1 MNKIQ
6 SLYLACLLTGVFSGP
21 GVWGASTNAIA
32 ASTNANAAS
41 TNANAASTNAIA
53 ASANA
58 KPDSASANAAPANV
72 KAASTGNA
80 NAAPAGNAKA
90 ASTDGQFDQLVD
102 DFVLGTLALSPTAAT
117 GFGYHVHHGASLDD
131 MLDDFS
137 PAGIAASRSLTHD
150 IEARIARLDTA
161 SLDAEQRADID
172 IMHDALGASRLEL
185 DEIQSYRHN
194 PTSYVELLGNA
205 LYTPYVLQ
213 YAPALQRYRHIINR
227 LNKVPELIRQA
238 EANLQDSPE
247 VWNRVA
253 RDENT
258 GNIGLIDITL
268 RADCPPE
275 ERMRYDQAAA
285 AAVAALHGFNHWLE
299 DHLAE
304 KKSDWRL
311 GKERYAKKFRLVLA
325 TGKTPEALLAE
336 AEADLVTVRAE
347 IARLAAPKT
356 VEQALAD
363 VARQHATVATYM
375 PSAKQALAAA
385 TAFVRSKDLLTLPPN
400 ANLEVIDTPVF
411 MRGIYGVGGFNPAP
425 ALEPKLGAFFWVTPI
440 PSEWPQS
447 RVDSKLREYN
457 DSGMQHLTVHEAM
470 PGHYVQG
477 EYANEVQPRSR
488 RLLRNI
494 FSNGPYIEGWAVYTQ
509 QLMAEQGY
517 LGDTPGYRLTL
528 QKQLLRVLANTI
540 LDVRLQT
547 MGMTHQE
554 ALDLM
559 TKNHYQEMEEATAKL
574 QRAKLSSCQLPT
586 YYAGYKGWLA
596 VREHYQSKH
605 GALPQRAL

>member
-1 MNKIQ
+1 MNKNH
-6 SLYLACLLTGVFSGP
+6 SLHFICLLTSVLCCP
-21 GVWGASTNAIA
+21 GVWA
-32 ASTNANAAS
+32 AST
-41 TNANAASTNAIA
+41 
-53 ASANA
+53 
-58 KPDSASANAAPANV
+58 
-72 KAASTGNA
+72 
-80 NAAPAGNAKA
+80 NAKA
-90 ASTDGQFDQLVD
+90 ASTDSQFEQLVD
-102 DFVLGTLALSPTAAT
+102 DFVFGTLALSPTNAT
-117 GFGYHVHHGASLDD
+117 SFGYHVHHGASLDD

-137 PAGIAASRSLTHD
+137 PAGIAASRGLLQD

-172 IMHDALGASRLEL
+172 IMHGALGGSRLEL

-194 PTSYVELLGNA
+194 PTTYVELLGNG
-205 LYTPYVLQ
+205 LYTPYVLH
-213 YAPALQRYRHIINR
+213 YAPPTERYRHIISR
-227 LNKVPELIRQA
+227 LKKVPELVRQA
-238 EANLQDSPE
+238 ETNLQDSPE
-247 VWNRVA
+247 AWNRVA
-253 RDENT
+253 REENS
-258 GNIGLIDITL
+258 GNIGLIDTTL

-285 AAVAALHGFNHWLE
+285 AATAALNGFNRWLE
-299 DHLAE
+299 DNLAE
-304 KKSDWRL
+304 RLSDWRL
-311 GKERYAKKFRLVLA
+311 GKERYAKKFRLVLE

-336 AEADLVTVRAE
+336 AEADLVKVRAE

-363 VARQHATVATYM
+363 VARQHATAATFI
-375 PSAKQALAAA
+375 PSAKQALVAA
-385 TAFVRSKDLLTLPPN
+385 TAFVKSKDLLTLPPN
-400 ANLEVIDTPVF
+400 PNLEVIETPVF

-440 PSEWPQS
+440 PSAWPQS
-447 RVDSKLREYN
+447 RIDSKLREYN

-470 PGHYVQG
+470 PGHYVQA
-477 EYANEVQPRSR
+477 EYSNEVQPRSR

-494 FSNGPYIEGWAVYTQ
+494 FGNGPYVEGWAVYSQ

-517 LGDTPGYRLTL
+517 IGDTPGYRLTL

-547 MGMTHQE
+547 MGMTDQE

-559 TKNHYQEMEEATAKL
+559 TKNTYQETEEATSKL

-596 VREHYQSKH
+596 VREHNQAKH
-605 GALPQRAL
+605 GSAFSLKEFHESALREGAVPLPVLDRLLK

>member
-1 MNKIQ
+1 MNKIRR
-6 SLYLACLLTGVFSGP
+6 LPIRRLHAACLLAGVLCCP
-21 GVWGASTNAIA
+21 GAWA
-32 ASTNANAAS
+32 ASP
-41 TNANAASTNAIA
+41 
-53 ASANA
+53 NA
-58 KPDSASANAAPANV
+58 KGAPE
-72 KAASTGNA
+72 
-80 NAAPAGNAKA
+80 
-90 ASTDGQFDQLVD
+90 FDQLVD
-102 DFVLGTLALSPTAAT
+102 DFVLGTLALAPSTAT
-117 GFGYHVHHGASLDD
+117 GFGYHVHHGALLDD
-131 MLDDFS
+131 MLEDFS
-137 PAGIAASRSLTHD
+137 PAGIAASRSLIHD
-150 IEARIARLDTA
+150 IEARITRLDTS

-172 IMHDALGASRLEL
+172 VMHDALGAARLEL

-238 EANLQDSPE
+238 ETNLQDSPE
-247 VWNRVA
+247 IWNRVA

-258 GNIGLIDITL
+258 GNIGLIDTTL

-299 DHLAE
+299 DNLAE
-304 KKSDWRL
+304 KQSDWRL

-336 AEADLVTVRAE
+336 AEADLIKVRAE

-363 VARQHATVATYM
+363 VARQHATAATYM
-375 PSAKQALAAA
+375 PSAKQALVAA
-385 TAFVRSKDLLTLPPN
+385 TAFVKSKDLLTLPPN
-400 ANLEVIDTPVF
+400 ANLEVIETPVF

-440 PSEWPQS
+440 PRDWPQS

-470 PGHYVQG
+470 PGHYVQA

-494 FSNGPYIEGWAVYTQ
+494 FGNGPYIEGWAVYSQ

-547 MGMTHQE
+547 LGMTDQE

-559 TKNHYQEMEEATAKL
+559 TKSTYQEMEEATAKL

-596 VREHYQSKH
+596 LREHDQSKR
-605 GALPQRAL
+605 GAAFSLKEFHESALRQGAVPLPVLERLLLQ

>member
-1 MNKIQ
+1 
-6 SLYLACLLTGVFSGP
+6 V
-21 GVWGASTNAIA
+21 GAWA
-32 ASTNANAAS
+32 ASPNASPN
-41 TNANAASTNAIA
+41 

-58 KPDSASANAAPANV
+58 SPNVSANA
-72 KAASTGNA
+72 KA
-80 NAAPAGNAKA
+80 NAKGA
-90 ASTDGQFDQLVD
+90 AEFDQLVD
-102 DFVLGTLALSPTAAT
+102 DFVLGTLALAPSTATA
-117 GFGYHVHHGASLDD
+117 FGYHVHHGASLDD
-131 MLDDFS
+131 MLEDFS
-137 PAGIAASRSLTHD
+137 PAGIAASQSLIHD
-150 IEARIARLDTA
+150 IDARIARLDA
-161 SLDAEQRADID
+161 GSLDAEQRADVD
-172 IMHDALGASRLEL
+172 IMQDALGAARLEL
-185 DEIQSYRHN
+185 DEIQGYRHN
-194 PTSYVELLGNA
+194 PTSYVELVGNA

-213 YAPALQRYRHIINR
+213 YAPAPQRYRHIINR

-247 VWNRVA
+247 IWNRVA

-258 GNIGLIDITL
+258 GNIGLIDTTL

-275 ERMRYDQAAA
+275 ERMRFDQAAA

-299 DHLAE
+299 DNLAE
-304 KKSDWRL
+304 KQGEWRL

-336 AEADLVTVRAE
+336 AEADLVKVRAE

-363 VARQHATVATYM
+363 VARQHATAATFM
-375 PSAKQALAAA
+375 ASAKQALMTA
-385 TAFVRSKDLLTLPPN
+385 TAFVKAKDLLTLPPN
-400 ANLEVIDTPVF
+400 ANLEVIETPVF

-440 PSEWPQS
+440 PRDWPQP

-457 DSGMQHLTVHEAM
+457 DSGIQHLTVHEAM
-470 PGHYVQG
+470 PGHYVQA

-494 FSNGPYIEGWAVYTQ
+494 FGNGPYIEGWAVYSQ

-547 MGMTHQE
+547 LGMTDQE

-559 TKNHYQEMEEATAKL
+559 TKSTYQEMEEATAKL

-596 VREHYQSKH
+596 LREHDQSKR
-605 GALPQRAL
+605 GAAFSLKEFHESALRQGAVPLPVLQRLLLQ

>member
-1 MNKIQ
+1 MNKIRRLQ
-6 SLYLACLLTGVFSGP
+6 IRRLPVACLLAGVLCGP
-21 GVWGASTNAIA
+21 GAWA
-32 ASTNANAAS
+32 ASP
-41 TNANAASTNAIA
+41 
-53 ASANA
+53 NA
-58 KPDSASANAAPANV
+58 KGAPE
-72 KAASTGNA
+72 
-80 NAAPAGNAKA
+80 
-90 ASTDGQFDQLVD
+90 FDQLVD
-102 DFVLGTLALSPTAAT
+102 DFVLGTLALAPSTAT
-117 GFGYHVHHGASLDD
+117 SFGYHVHHGASLDD

-137 PAGIAASRSLTHD
+137 PAGIAASRSLIHD
-150 IEARIARLDTA
+150 IDARIARLDTS

-172 IMHDALGASRLEL
+172 IMHDALGAARLEL
-185 DEIQSYRHN
+185 DDIQGYRHN

-238 EANLQDSPE
+238 EANLQDSPD

-258 GNIGLIDITL
+258 GNIGLIDTTL
-268 RADCPPE
+268 RAGCPPE

-285 AAVAALHGFNHWLE
+285 AAVAALQGFNHWLE
-299 DHLAE
+299 DNLAE
-304 KKSDWRL
+304 KQSEWRL

-325 TGKTPEALLAE
+325 TGKTPESLLAE
-336 AEADLVTVRAE
+336 AEADLVKVRAE

-363 VARQHATVATYM
+363 VARQHATAATYM
-375 PSAKQALAAA
+375 ASAKQALNAA
-385 TAFVRSKDLLTLPPN
+385 TAFVKSKDLLTLPPN
-400 ANLEVIDTPVF
+400 ANLEVIETPVF

-440 PSEWPQS
+440 PGDWPQP

-457 DSGMQHLTVHEAM
+457 ESGMQHLTVHEAM
-470 PGHYVQG
+470 PGHYVQA

-494 FSNGPYIEGWAVYTQ
+494 FGNGPYVEGWAVYSQ

-517 LGDTPGYRLTL
+517 LGDSPGYRLTL

-547 MGMTHQE
+547 LGMTDQE

-559 TKNHYQEMEEATAKL
+559 TKSTYQEMEEATAKL

-596 VREHYQSKH
+596 LREHDQSKR
-605 GALPQRAL
+605 GAAFSLKKFHESALRQGAVPLPVLERLLQ

>member
-1 MNKIQ
+1 MNKNH
-6 SLYLACLLTGVFSGP
+6 SFHLAYLLATVLCCP
-21 GVWGASTNAIA
+21 GAWGAPT
-32 ASTNANAAS
+32 
-41 TNANAASTNAIA
+41 
-53 ASANA
+53 NA
-58 KPDSASANAAPANV
+58 KPA
-72 KAASTGNA
+72 TG
-80 NAAPAGNAKA
+80 
-90 ASTDGQFDQLVD
+90 DGPFEQLVD
-102 DFVLGTLALSPTAAT
+102 DFVFATLALSPTTAT
-117 GFGYHVHHGASLDD
+117 AFGYHEHHGASLDD

-137 PAGIAASRSLTHD
+137 PAGVAASHALLHD
-150 IEARIARLDTA
+150 IEARIARFDTA

-172 IMHDALGASRLEL
+172 IMRNALGASRLEL
-185 DEIQSYRHN
+185 DEVQGYRHN
-194 PTSYVELLGNA
+194 PTTYVELLGNG

-213 YAPALQRYRHIINR
+213 YAPAPERYRHIINR

-258 GNIGLIDITL
+258 GNIGLIDATL

-275 ERMRYDQAAA
+275 LRMRYDQSAAA
-285 AAVAALHGFNHWLE
+285 ATAALKAFNHWLE

-304 KKSDWRL
+304 RTSDWRL
-311 GKERYAKKFRLVLA
+311 GKERYDKKFRWVLA

-336 AEADLVTVRAE
+336 AEADLIKARTE

-363 VARQHATVATYM
+363 VARQHATAATFI
-375 PSAKQALAAA
+375 PSAKQALIAA
-385 TAFVRSKDLLTLPPN
+385 TAFVKSKDLLTLPPN
-400 ANLEVIDTPVF
+400 ANLAVIETPVF
-411 MRGIYGVGGFNPAP
+411 MRGIYAVGGFNPAP

-440 PSEWPQS
+440 PSAWPQS
-447 RVDSKLREYN
+447 RIDSKLREYN
-457 DSGMQHLTVHEAM
+457 ESGMQHLTVHEAM

-494 FSNGPYIEGWAVYTQ
+494 FGNGPYVEGWAVYSQ

-517 LGDTPGYRLTL
+517 LGDTPGYRLTM

-547 MGMTHQE
+547 MGMTDQE

-559 TKNHYQEMEEATAKL
+559 TKSTYQEMEEATAKL

-596 VREHYQSKH
+596 VREHFQAKRGPAFSLKEFH
-605 GALPQRAL
+605 EGALRQGAVPLPVMDRLLQ

>member
-6 SLYLACLLTGVFSGP
+6 SLYLACLFAGVFGCP
-21 GVWGASTNAIA
+21 GVWAAVTNTNAPSA
-32 ASTNANAAS
+32 NARAGSANANAA
-41 TNANAASTNAIA
+41 A
-53 ASANA
+53 ANA
-58 KPDSASANAAPANV
+58 KAP
-72 KAASTGNA
+72 
-80 NAAPAGNAKA
+80 
-90 ASTDGQFDQLVD
+90 STDGQFDQLVD
-102 DFVLGTLALSPTAAT
+102 DFVLGTLALSPTTAT

-137 PAGIAASRSLTHD
+137 PAGIAASRSLTRD

-172 IMHDALGASRLEL
+172 IMHNALGASRLEL

-194 PTSYVELLGNA
+194 PTVYVELLGNG
-205 LYTPYVLQ
+205 LYSPYVLQ
-213 YAPALQRYRHIINR
+213 YAPAPERYRHIINR
-227 LNKVPELIRQA
+227 LSKIPELVRQA

-247 VWNRVA
+247 AWNRVA

-258 GNIGLIDITL
+258 GNIGLINTAL
-268 RADCPPE
+268 RDACPTG

-285 AAVAALHGFNHWLE
+285 AGLAALQEFNHWLE
-299 DHLAE
+299 DNLAE
-304 KKSDWRL
+304 KPSDWRL

-325 TGKTPEALLAE
+325 TGKTPDALLKE
-336 AEADLVTVRAE
+336 AEDDLAKTQAE
-347 IARLAAPKT
+347 IARLAAPKS
-356 VEQALAD
+356 VEQALAE
-363 VARQHATVATYM
+363 VARQHATVADYI
-375 PSAKQALAAA
+375 PSARQALAAA
-385 TAFVRSKDLLTLPPN
+385 TAFVKSKDLLTLPPN
-400 ANLEVIDTPVF
+400 AHLQVIETPVF

-425 ALEPKLGAFFWVTPI
+425 ALEPTLGAFFWVTPI
-440 PSEWPQS
+440 PSTWPQT
-447 RVDSKLREYN
+447 RIDSKLREHN
-457 DSGMQHLTVHEAM
+457 SSGMQHLTVHEAM

-477 EYANEVQPRSR
+477 EYANELQPSSR

-494 FSNGPYIEGWAVYTQ
+494 FGNGPYIEGWAVYSQ

-547 MGMTHQE
+547 LGMTDSQ

-559 TKNHYQEMEEATAKL
+559 
-574 QRAKLSSCQLPT
+574 P
-586 YYAGYKGWLA
+586 
-596 VREHYQSKH
+596 
-605 GALPQRAL
+605 